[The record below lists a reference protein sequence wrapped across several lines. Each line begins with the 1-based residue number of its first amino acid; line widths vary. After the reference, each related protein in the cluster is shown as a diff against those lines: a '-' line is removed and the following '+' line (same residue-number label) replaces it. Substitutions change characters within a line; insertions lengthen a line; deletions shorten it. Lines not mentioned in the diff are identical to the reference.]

1 LQALLQSTLSRSIFT
16 RDQRLFPMLMALE
29 QLRCTKKMS
38 KKELNLF
45 IHGAETAETAETGT
59 GKGAP
64 CPVFV
69 TNAAA
74 WAAVQQLSMLPAY
87 RGLSANLAKDV
98 GGRWQ
103 DWMTSLRPETLPL
116 PVQVRMIHVWW
127 CSLSCSLC
135 RLCQCDCLIV

>member
-1 LQALLQSTLSRSIFT
+1 
-16 RDQRLFPMLMALE
+16 MALE